1 MDYKYLLSI
10 VFVIVIPGYGLAN
23 IHKKLRYFETLKA
36 DDFTK
41 RVRRSTDVIPSAHLT
56 EIHVSTLG
64 KKFHLVLKQ
73 SDILSPKFRATV
85 VGANGKKTDFNVNEE
100 NIFSG
105 TLADD
110 RSAVAN
116 LNFEDSGAILANI
129 VTADD
134 TYVIEPS
141 YRHLPDSE
149 NHTMIAYRRSDV
161 KFEDADQGL
170 HRHTSCGIKEGID
183 DELHGKV
190 GVQDD
195 EVHSRK
201 VRHSPYLAERKT
213 CQIIVVADYTFFSA
227 VGGSLEKNTA
237 LYMINMIQFVNTI
250 YRKTQ
255 FDVQN
260 EMMTGVGF
268 EIGEMRIHGVPTPAN
283 EKLQGRDHYNVE
295 TDYWNTKELLEA
307 FSFDKYFKKYCLA
320 HLFTSRR
327 FDDGVLGLAYIAS
340 DRMTA
345 VGGICSKLYP
355 KYPGVSMTLNTG
367 WSSSL
372 NSAGHRILALQALLI
387 TAHEFGHNLG
397 SEHDPETDN
406 CAPSDYKDG
415 KYLMYPWAVMGYDK
429 NNQFLSPCSREYIFK
444 VIKVKGYDCFIE
456 GRGDGAFCGNGR
468 LDEKE
473 ECDAGYDTIKD
484 IDPCCDSDCQLRDG
498 KVCSPMNYD
507 CCTAECKPASSSKI
521 CRPELNEMCSGEI
534 KCNGDNITCPNIINN
549 KPDGTPCIDQGTC
562 KDGMCLNYCE
572 NFAYDLTP
580 CICAEQESACHRCCK
595 PKYREGKCENIN
607 QALLPD
613 GRPCY
618 QGMCEQGVCMK
629 QKNDMVQ
636 RLFSIIENI
645 TVDQFVAFMRS
656 NIVGT
661 VMVMSLLL
669 WIPTSCII
677 RYQDKKL
684 IEKERALRIW
694 KNKSNRTLVDDDTF
708 RIRRVHAP
716 SVRNSH
722 VPRWPREDM
731 EGPNRL
737 AQPPGGIGRE
747 PRQVNIEHLMSSP
760 RKPIEIQMN
769 SDEDFGFGDRKT
781 DLDFPLDVPGPH
793 AEFRFPAKPDPELL
807 KHRSDFDTDSDAGF
821 RQTSS
826 DWDKE
831 TIV

>member
-10 VFVIVIPGYGLAN
+10 VFVIVIPGY
-23 IHKKLRYFETLKA
+23 
-36 DDFTK
+36 
-41 RVRRSTDVIPSAHLT
+41 
-56 EIHVSTLG
+56 
-64 KKFHLVLKQ
+64 
-73 SDILSPKFRATV
+73 
-85 VGANGKKTDFNVNEE
+85 
-100 NIFSG
+100 
-105 TLADD
+105 DD

-170 HRHTSCGIKEGID
+170 HSRRELGKE
-183 DELHGKV
+183 HCV
-190 GVQDD
+190 
-195 EVHSRK
+195 
-201 VRHSPYLAERKT
+201 
-213 CQIIVVADYTFFSA
+213 
-227 VGGSLEKNTA
+227 
-237 LYMINMIQFVNTI
+237 INMIQFVNTI

-268 EIGEMRIHGVPTPAN
+268 EIGE
-283 EKLQGRDHYNVE
+283 
-295 TDYWNTKELLEA
+295 A

-327 FDDGVLGLAYIAS
+327 FDDGVL
-340 DRMTA
+340 
-345 VGGICSKLYP
+345 VYP

-387 TAHEFGHNLG
+387 TAH
-397 SEHDPETDN
+397 DN

-534 KCNGDNITCPNIINN
+534 KC
-549 KPDGTPCIDQGTC
+549 KGTC

-580 CICAEQESACHRCCK
+580 CICAGSVYEA
-595 PKYREGKCENIN
+595 
-607 QALLPD
+607 
-613 GRPCY
+613 
-618 QGMCEQGVCMK
+618 
-629 QKNDMVQ
+629 
-636 RLFSIIENI
+636 
-645 TVDQFVAFMRS
+645 
-656 NIVGT
+656 
-661 VMVMSLLL
+661 
-669 WIPTSCII
+669 
-677 RYQDKKL
+677 
-684 IEKERALRIW
+684 EK
-694 KNKSNRTLVDDDTF
+694 
-708 RIRRVHAP
+708 
-716 SVRNSH
+716 
-722 VPRWPREDM
+722 
-731 EGPNRL
+731 
-737 AQPPGGIGRE
+737 
-747 PRQVNIEHLMSSP
+747 
-760 RKPIEIQMN
+760 
-769 SDEDFGFGDRKT
+769 
-781 DLDFPLDVPGPH
+781 
-793 AEFRFPAKPDPELL
+793 
-807 KHRSDFDTDSDAGF
+807 
-821 RQTSS
+821 
-826 DWDKE
+826 
-831 TIV
+831 